1 MKKNICLG
9 FLFLLLTTL
18 LFSQGAFSKQGH
30 KGNVTNI
37 VYSNNYFYSAGSDGF
52 VIRWNSKGEGEHY
65 QVSSIEIKM
74 LAVHPEKAEIA
85 VYETDGFSVYR
96 LSVWD
101 WNQRKLKYSSRFTD
115 SITSLSYSGKGN
127 YLITGTSSVDGLF
140 FLDSNTGKPVPILND
155 QISATTLVKT
165 NNKETTC
172 VIYSPSGSLYYADIK
187 TGNEKANI
195 DCTPYLENP
204 LLFANNAFLAGH
216 YYAGI
221 EIVNAM
227 DGSVLS
233 TIETS
238 NTPLFLS
245 NTTDKDLHYIEYNS
259 QTKNYELKTVFTG
272 KSELNYE
279 PVIVKKFKLE
289 NKNEISCAT
298 KIGNNI
304 FIGDTKGNLYNIL
317 TKADT
322 KVVSLSPFTSK
333 SYNSVIDIAEH
344 NGTFLLL
351 TNDNIL
357 ASTYTEG
364 TSTEITKNNG
374 FNRINSC
381 GERIIL
387 WTYNEKESV
396 YMLNDEGNFTE
407 IFSPVKALH
416 TVTYQDNKL
425 IFIEGNSTISLYDFE
440 KNTVEKLYNGTG
452 IQDALLFEQNNNSYL
467 IIAKTASSNPKSAL
481 LSMDMNTKETVPL
494 NINAEVVFALCLN
507 PSEKTK
513 TKFYG
518 ISSTFEGNKK
528 KTEIFTYNLD
538 SKTYSP
544 ISYWN
549 DEDTSAFINIYKNA
563 IYTNIGKTNIRSLNL
578 STKKEFVFPR
588 TFALAEKITVNKD
601 TTLVLNKD
609 GSLSWFNSSNRFLG
623 AWFYGLDGSFIEISD

>member
-1 MKKNICLG
+1 MKKNI
-9 FLFLLLTTL
+9 FLISIFLVLTT
-18 LFSQGAFSKQGH
+18 FTYAQGAFSKQGH
-30 KGNVTNI
+30 NGNVTNI
-37 VYSNNYFYSAGSDGF
+37 VYSNNYFYSTGSDGF
-52 VIRWNSKGEGEHY
+52 VIRWDSQGNGEHY

-74 LAVHPEKAEIA
+74 LAVHPEKDEIA

-101 WNQRKLKYSSRFTD
+101 WNQRKLKYSKRFTD
-115 SITSLSYSGKGN
+115 SITSLAYSSKGN

-140 FLDSNTGKPVPILND
+140 FLDSDNGRPVPILND

-165 NNKETTC
+165 NAKENTC

-195 DCTPYLENP
+195 ECTPYLEFP
-204 LLFANNAFLAGH
+204 ILFANNAFLAGH
-216 YYAGI
+216 YYAGL

-227 DGSVLS
+227 DGSILTTV
-233 TIETS
+233 ETS
-238 NTPLFLS
+238 NIPFLLS
-245 NTTDKDLHYIEYNS
+245 NPTDKDLHYIEYNS
-259 QTKNYELKTVFTG
+259 KTKNYELKTIFTG
-272 KSELNYE
+272 KPELNYE

-304 FIGDTKGNLYNIL
+304 FIGDTKGNLYNIN
-317 TKADT
+317 TKPNT
-322 KVVSLSPFTSK
+322 SLVSLTPFTSA
-333 SYNSVIDIAEH
+333 SYNKVIDIAEH

-351 TNDNIL
+351 TEGNIL

-374 FNRINSC
+374 FNKITSC

-387 WTYNEKESV
+387 WNYNEKESV
-396 YMLNDEGNFTE
+396 YMLNEEGNFTE
-407 IFSPVKALH
+407 IFSPAKALH
-416 TVTYQDNKL
+416 TVRYQDDKL

-440 KNTVEKLYNGTG
+440 KNSVEKLYNGTG
-452 IQDALLFEQNNNSYL
+452 IQDAFLFYQSDKLYL

-494 NINAEVVFALCLN
+494 SINAEVVFALCDN
-507 PSEKTK
+507 PLEKNK
-513 TKFYG
+513 NKFYG

-528 KTEIFTYNLD
+528 KTEIFTYNLAT
-538 SKTYSP
+538 KTYSP

-623 AWFYGLDGSFIEISD
+623 AWFYGLDGAFIEIND